1 MNDKL
6 TARDAA
12 NRTAALDVG
21 GSFLV
26 QAPAGSGKTELLIQ
40 RFLALLPH
48 VDRPDRVVAMT
59 FTRKAAAEMRD
70 RVTKALAEAEA
81 NKPIDDALE
90 IETRALARR
99 ALERDRTLGWH
110 LVDHPAQLRI
120 YTIDA
125 FCASIARRAPIATRF
140 GAPPRIDDKT
150 VLLHREAARSALV
163 AADPADVRWRALL
176 DHVDNDTSTVIDLL
190 TDMLAKRDQ
199 WLKHLVGRDPI
210 ALRGAAEAT
219 LVIEIES
226 ELARI
231 VELFPADLEPELA
244 SFLREAATN
253 LADHPAHA
261 ERRHWMERCAANGG
275 LPGANAGALAD
286 WRMLAGWMLTEKG
299 KWRFGFGAREGF
311 PPKGN
316 GPGRRD
322 REHFKTRMTAFIDA
336 CSAVPGLRETLDVAR
351 RLPFPTYDDAS
362 WNVIAALLELLP
374 RLAAQLKLTFA
385 EAGVIDPPEAMLM
398 AIDAL
403 GNPDAP
409 SDLLLRLDLS
419 IAHLLI
425 DEFQDTSDAQIA
437 LLERLTAG
445 WVSGDGRTV
454 FAVGDP
460 MQSIYRF
467 REAEVR
473 LFLEAQRTL
482 RIGTVPVTFID
493 LTRNFRSQAR
503 IVEWL
508 NDVFPPVFAARD
520 DPWRSAVAYAPSVAA
535 CPAIA
540 RTPTLDVY
548 ADPEAEA
555 EGVVSL
561 VKAAL
566 AAQSEHIAILVRARP
581 HLNSILPALR
591 RGGIA
596 FAAVDLESLAQRQAI
611 LDLLSLTHALT
622 QPADRLAW
630 LAVLRAPWCGV
641 TLPDLYTLSQ
651 TAATSD
657 WCEAVTAPSVRA
669 QLSPEGAARLE
680 RFAAVISPALE
691 SRGRASLVARV
702 RGAWLGLGGPAC
714 IAEPLDLDA
723 AERFFALLGV
733 HESAGDLRD
742 YDVFCATLEDLM
754 AAPNGAAEA
763 QVSVMTLHKA
773 KGLQFDTVI
782 LPALDRVPARNG
794 ESLLRWRMRPHGLL
808 LAPRKARGGSDD
820 PVYRYVG
827 DLADDEEEAELARLL
842 YVGCTRAKS
851 QLHLTATLRHRQ
863 TDTGA
868 LECET
873 PQRRS
878 ALAKLWPVL
887 GTQLPEPVDVDAKA
901 AIVNVAPLLLRRL
914 PIGYRPPEPSA
925 TIPFGFATASHEPI
939 AREFDWAHAT
949 AAAIGTVAH
958 RVLAQIGRE
967 GIKAWDLNR
976 QRSARSRIERELTNA
991 GVDRE
996 AMASSIDA
1004 VCEVI
1009 ERVTN
1014 DARGRWLFEPAH
1026 EEAQSELA
1034 LAGDD
1039 DGALVHVTLDRT
1051 FVANGVRWIV
1061 DFKTGRHEG
1070 ANVARF
1076 MDTEVERY
1084 GAQLERYARIARG
1097 LDARSRLRLALY
1109 YPLVEGGWR
1118 EWDAAC

>member
-1 MNDKL
+1 MNDKRA
-6 TARDAA
+6 ARDAA
-12 NRTAALDVG
+12 NRTAALDVSQ
-21 GSFLV
+21 SFLV

-40 RFLALLPH
+40 RFLALLAH
-48 VDRPDRVVAMT
+48 VDRPDRIVAMT

-70 RVTKALAEAEA
+70 RVTRALAEAEA
-81 NKPIDDALE
+81 NKPTDNPLE

-99 ALERDRTLGWH
+99 ALERDHSLGWH

-125 FCASIARRAPIATRF
+125 FCASIARRAPITTRF
-140 GAPPRIDDKT
+140 GAPPRIDDET

-163 AADPADVRWRALL
+163 AANPADVRWRALL
-176 DHVDNDTSTVIDLL
+176 DHVDNDTSTVVELL
-190 TDMLAKRDQ
+190 TEMLAKRDQ

-210 ALRGAAEAT
+210 ALRAAAEAT

-231 VELFPADLEPELA
+231 VELFPADLERELV

-253 LADHPAHA
+253 LADHPSHA
-261 ERRHWMERCAANGG
+261 ERRHWMGRCAARDG
-275 LPGANAGALAD
+275 LPDLGAVALAD
-286 WRMLAGWMLTEKG
+286 WRMLAGWLLTEKG
-299 KWRFGFGAREGF
+299 KWRFAFGAREGF
-311 PPKGN
+311 PAKGD

-322 REHFKTRMTAFIDA
+322 REQFKTRMTAFIDA
-336 CSAVPGLRETLDVAR
+336 CSAVPGLREALDVAR
-351 RLPFPTYDDAS
+351 RLPSPTYDDAS
-362 WNVIAALLELLP
+362 WSVIAALLELLP

-385 EAGVIDPPEAMLM
+385 AAGVIDPPEAMLT

-403 GNPDAP
+403 GEPDAP

-425 DEFQDTSDAQIA
+425 DEFQDTSDAQLA

-445 WVSGDGRTV
+445 WAAGDGRTV
-454 FAVGDP
+454 FVVGDP

-482 RIGTVPVTFID
+482 RVGNVPVTFID

-508 NDVFPPVFAARD
+508 NDVFPQVFAERD

-540 RTPTLDVY
+540 GTPTLDVY
-548 ADPEAEA
+548 ADPQSEAD
-555 EGVVSL
+555 GVVAR
-561 VKAAL
+561 VEAAR
-566 AAQSEHIAILVRARP
+566 AAQSEHIAILVRART
-581 HLNSILPALR
+581 HLNCILPALR
-591 RGGIA
+591 GAGIA
-596 FAAVDLESLAQRQAI
+596 FAAVDLESLTQRQAI
-611 LDLLSLTHALT
+611 LDLLSLTHALA

-630 LAVLRAPWCGV
+630 LAVLRAPWCGIK
-641 TLPDLYTLSQ
+641 LPDLLKLAQ
-651 TAATSD
+651 AAAATD
-657 WCEAVTAPSVRA
+657 WCEVVTAPAIRT
-669 QLSPEGAARLE
+669 QLSSEGAARME
-680 RFAAVISPALE
+680 RFAAVIRPALE

-702 RGAWLGLGGPAC
+702 RGAWLALGGPAC

-723 AERFFALLGV
+723 AERFFALLRA
-733 HESAGDLRD
+733 HESGGDLRD
-742 YDVFCATLEDLM
+742 YDAFCATLEDLM
-754 AAPNGAAEA
+754 AAPSGATEA

-782 LPALDRVPARNG
+782 LPALDRVPARDG

-851 QLHLTATLRHRQ
+851 QLHLTATLQHGR
-863 TDTGA
+863 TDTGT
-868 LECET
+868 LEWNV
-873 PQRRS
+873 PQKRS

-887 GTQLPEPVDVDAKA
+887 GTRLPEPVDVDANA
-901 AIVNVAPLLLRRL
+901 AVVNAAPLLLRRL
-914 PIGYRPPEPSA
+914 PIGYRPPEPPA
-925 TIPFGFATASHEPI
+925 TIPFGFATASREPI

-958 RVLAQIGRE
+958 RVLAQIGRD

-976 QRSARSRIERELTNA
+976 QRSAHSRIERELANE

-996 AMASSIDA
+996 AMASSIEA
-1004 VCEVI
+1004 VRQVI

-1014 DARGRWLFEPAH
+1014 DARGRWLFDPTH
-1026 EEAQSELA
+1026 ENAQSELA

-1051 FVANGVRWIV
+1051 FVANGIRWIV

-1084 GAQLERYARIARG
+1084 GAQLERYARVVRG
-1097 LDARSRLRLALY
+1097 LDSRSRLRLALY